1 MLCFVLF
8 EAVSHHVAMGVL
20 ELTINIRLSG
30 LKLKEIHLSLF
41 LECWGSMPVPHSLAK
56 THLHHRVHMSLMK
69 K

>member
-1 MLCFVLF
+1 MMCFVLF

-41 LECWGSMPVPHSLAK
+41 LECWGSMPVPHGLAK